1 MKSPKVGCAKLFY
14 FVHIH
19 KDVGLQIG
27 LDSILDHALQA
38 AKGKRG
44 RSYGELCRPQG
55 FRAARDKPEVVH
67 QLIQGYVLRRTGRV
81 SEVDDQ
87 DVVSH

>member
-1 MKSPKVGCAKLFY
+1 MKSSKVGAAELFY

-38 AKGKRG
+38 AQGKRG

-55 FRAARDKPEVVH
+55 FRASTE
-67 QLIQGYVLRRTGRV
+67 
-81 SEVDDQ
+81 SEPRIA
-87 DVVSH
+87 

>member
-1 MKSPKVGCAKLFY
+1 
-14 FVHIH
+14 
-19 KDVGLQIG
+19 
-27 LDSILDHALQA
+27 
-38 AKGKRG
+38 
-44 RSYGELCRPQG
+44 
-55 FRAARDKPEVVH
+55 VH